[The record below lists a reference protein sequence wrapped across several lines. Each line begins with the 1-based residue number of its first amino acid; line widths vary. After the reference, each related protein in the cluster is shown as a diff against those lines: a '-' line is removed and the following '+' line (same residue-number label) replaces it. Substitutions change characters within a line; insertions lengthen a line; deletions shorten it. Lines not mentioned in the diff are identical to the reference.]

1 MLVSSVCGSN
11 IMAKEKINLMF
22 SKPNGIFMGVLTKEM
37 EEDQRVDERA
47 VFYIKEVE
55 MDVDLEWYD
64 GDYETG
70 SVKPMDDRP
79 TIRERELVYGANM
92 KVLQKFPVHKQINII
107 IEMLN
112 QSEVPN
118 TPRFDELRD
127 RIARYS
133 KEVKEQIAIYKSDPE
148 TYRFISTAEE
158 TAQIALKN
166 PAVDITEDDTGK
178 VKVIT
183 KPELQI
189 DENEQML
196 DQMKKK

>member
-1 MLVSSVCGSN
+1 
-11 IMAKEKINLMF
+11 MAKEKINLMF

-158 TAQIALKN
+158 TSQMALKN

-189 DENEQML
+189 DTNEQML

>member
-1 MLVSSVCGSN
+1 
-11 IMAKEKINLMF
+11 MAKEKINLMF

-70 SVKPMDDRP
+70 SVKPMHDRP
-79 TIRERELVYGANM
+79 TIRESELIYGANV
-92 KVLQKFPVHKQINII
+92 KVLQKYPIHKQINII

-112 QSEVPN
+112 QSELPN
-118 TPRFDELRD
+118 TPRFEELRD
-127 RIARYS
+127 YIDRYR
-133 KEVKEQIAIYKSDPE
+133 KDVKEQIAIYKADPD
-148 TYRFISTAEE
+148 TYDFISVADELK
-158 TAQIALKN
+158 QDALKSD
-166 PAVDITEDDTGK
+166 ALEITEDANGK

-189 DENEQML
+189 DTIEQML
-196 DQMKKK
+196 DSNKKK